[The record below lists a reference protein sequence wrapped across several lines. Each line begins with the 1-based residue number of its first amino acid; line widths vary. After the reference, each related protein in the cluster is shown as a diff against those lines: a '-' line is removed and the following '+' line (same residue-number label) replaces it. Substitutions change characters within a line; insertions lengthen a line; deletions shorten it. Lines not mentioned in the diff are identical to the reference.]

1 MHNNTFSEL
10 ANLLHKAI
18 KQSFSE
24 TKLTVKDIYDQIGKP
39 PNPKMGHFAFP
50 CFPLAKSFK
59 MPPAAIAQKIAEN
72 IEKNR
77 LLESY
82 QAQGPYLNVFVSSLF
97 LGENVLL
104 DVLEGGYFQK
114 TIFEKAPKTMIEF
127 SQPNTHKEL
136 HVGHMRNLCLGN
148 AIVLLHQYCN
158 HETIPVTYP
167 GDSGTQLAQRK
178 FRE

>member
-1 MHNNTFSEL
+1 MMHNNTFSEL

-104 DVLEGGYFQK
+104 DILEGGYFQK
-114 TIFEKAPKTMIEF
+114 TIFQ
-127 SQPNTHKEL
+127 SQQLCPY
-136 HVGHMRNLCLGN
+136 NLN
-148 AIVLLHQYCN
+148 AQHL
-158 HETIPVTYP
+158 
-167 GDSGTQLAQRK
+167 
-178 FRE
+178 